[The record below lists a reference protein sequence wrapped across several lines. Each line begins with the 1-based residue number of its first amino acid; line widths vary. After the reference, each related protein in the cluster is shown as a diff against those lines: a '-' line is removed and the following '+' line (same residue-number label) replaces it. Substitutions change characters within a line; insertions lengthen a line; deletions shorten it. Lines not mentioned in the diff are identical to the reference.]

1 MKRREFTLLKT
12 FSLPSSTVLQ
22 IPDDDDDDDDD
33 DDFLTFLGILF
44 VISL

>member
-33 DDFLTFLGILF
+33 DFLTFLGILF

>member
-33 DDFLTFLGILF
+33 FLTFLGILF

>member
-22 IPDDDDDDDDD
+22 IPDDDDDDDD
-33 DDFLTFLGILF
+33 FLTFLGILF

>member
-12 FSLPSSTVLQ
+12 FSLSSSTVLQ
-22 IPDDDDDDDDD
+22 IPDDDDDDD